1 MVSALNGR
9 IFHFVSVYGHKA
21 PPGVQRRSLHIVLTT
36 YTFQIFTITQAT
48 NTYDTLYFM
57 SKTIEEKVYTL
68 KHPELNWAPTEEELK
83 TRVQKQ
89 FKITI
94 EKFYFLNNYNISVF
108 FP

>member
-1 MVSALNGR
+1 MVLERTIKDVTQSHRAALMSEFRRTCFLNMVSALNGR

-68 KHPELNWAPTEEELK
+68 KHPELN
-83 TRVQKQ
+83 
-89 FKITI
+89 
-94 EKFYFLNNYNISVF
+94 
-108 FP
+108 